1 MRHKEIKYLAQVHTS
16 PSRERRGKPKMG
28 RSRLERREG
37 EREKRMRIKINH
49 QVSESGENGFREM
62 WGGSGVWGAR
72 LRSACKRW

>member
-1 MRHKEIKYLAQVHTS
+1 
-16 PSRERRGKPKMG
+16 MG